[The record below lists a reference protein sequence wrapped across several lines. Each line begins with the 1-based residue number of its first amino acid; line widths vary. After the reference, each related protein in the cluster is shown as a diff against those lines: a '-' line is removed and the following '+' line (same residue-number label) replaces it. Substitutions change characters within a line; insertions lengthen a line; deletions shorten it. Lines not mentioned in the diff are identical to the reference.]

1 MSDLP
6 NEIDRINALTSNAR
20 KTWFALLGV
29 LVFVGITLMGVEHID
44 FYGVNR
50 ATKLPLVNVEVP
62 TFYFFVAAPILTAAI
77 YGYFHLYLIR
87 LWDALGDAPAR
98 VDDMPMGDVIAPWLV
113 SDAALHYRH
122 KKREDFCAT
131 PRALEGGAML
141 LNVLLAWLFGLIIL
155 YFLWR
160 HSMPARTFWMS
171 AIACLSFIVSLVVGT
186 TSIAMMIRR
195 MKPPDDLRP
204 MGRPRRYAIYAIV
217 VFGASALFIESY
229 LRTEGPPQH
238 LASLDMI
245 DEEIVARPGDWL
257 NHEFARAEFRAAWC
271 RREGVKCAEFA
282 EHEQRFNQEWQ
293 SRRHAKLAALHFPTW
308 HKIGRDKPDLR
319 KAKLYSTFLA
329 GVSLWHARLDGAT
342 LDHAQMEETSLNFAK
357 MAGTKLTNTYLERAN
372 LSYSYMTSPK
382 GHFANMIDANL
393 TAAINEGGALRAMS
407 LQGVKFSPLTDFRN
421 VFLDGSVVVPDG
433 FAAQMGHPDARPC
446 QWITTTL
453 NDAEFFAI
461 WRWWVLRNPG
471 YTTEFSEQMWIEFVA
486 PDRWKDVP
494 LPTAAL
500 LERHGLQDCKWQADP
515 ITARATMGGAAAAE

>member
-87 LWDALGDAPAR
+87 LWDALGEAPAR
-98 VDDMPMGDVIAPWLV
+98 VDDMPVGDVIAPWLV

-122 KKREDFCAT
+122 SKREDFCAT
-131 PRALEGGAML
+131 PRALEGGAMF
-141 LNVLLAWLFGLIIL
+141 LNFLLAWLFGLIIL
-155 YFLWR
+155 YFQWR
-160 HSMPARTFWMS
+160 QSMPARTFWMS
-171 AIACLSFIVSLVVGT
+171 SIACISFIVSLVVGT
-186 TSIAMMIRR
+186 TSITMMVRR
-195 MKPPDDLRP
+195 MRPPEDIRP
-204 MGRPRRYAIYAIV
+204 PRWFVRYAIYAFLA
-217 VFGASALFIESY
+217 FGSSALFVESY
-229 LRTEGPPQH
+229 LRTEGPPKR

-257 NHEFARAEFRAAWC
+257 HYEFARAEFRAAWC
-271 RREGVKCAEFA
+271 RREGVKCSEFA
-282 EHEQRFNQEWQ
+282 DHEQRFGQEWM
-293 SRRHAKLAALHFPTW
+293 SRRHAKLAALHFPSW

-342 LDHAQMEETSLNFAK
+342 LDHAQMESTALNFAK

-372 LSYSYMTSPK
+372 LSYSYLSSPE

-393 TAAINEGGALRAMS
+393 SATINEGGALRAMS
-407 LQGVKFSPLTDFRN
+407 LQGAKFSRLTDFRN
-421 VFLDGSVVVPDG
+421 VFLDGSVTVPED
-433 FAAQMGHPDARPC
+433 FAAQMGRPLARPC
-446 QWITTTL
+446 QWVSATL
-453 NDAEFFAI
+453 SDPDFFSI
-461 WRWWVLRNPG
+461 WRWWILQNPS
-471 YTTEFSEQMWIEFVA
+471 YSTAFNDQMWHEFVA
-486 PDRWKDVP
+486 PQGWEDVA
-494 LPTAAL
+494 LPTDAQ
-500 LERHGLQDCKWQADP
+500 LEKHGLAGCTWQTDKMASKP
-515 ITARATMGGAAAAE
+515 AATTGTAGE